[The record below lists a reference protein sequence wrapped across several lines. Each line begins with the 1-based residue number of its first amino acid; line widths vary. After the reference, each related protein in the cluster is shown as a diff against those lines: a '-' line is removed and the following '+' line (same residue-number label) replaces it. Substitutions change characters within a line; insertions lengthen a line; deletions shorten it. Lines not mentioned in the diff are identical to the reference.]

1 MPQYSYVA
9 LDSLGQ
15 RHRGMLTADSEVAAI
30 GLLQLKQMQVV
41 SVMSPTAVA
50 PSGAHSTSK
59 PARTDAQAMAL
70 LVDEMATLLESG
82 VPLAEAIAT
91 LAQGSS
97 GAHPL
102 ARVLASVRGG
112 SSFSAAL
119 ADSAFGLPEY
129 ALQLVRAGESTG
141 NLAAALRSAAEHLE
155 ADRLFA
161 QEARSALIYPAVL
174 VGSGVVA
181 TLVMF
186 VFVVPRF
193 AAILDNPKAELP
205 LVSRLVLGVG
215 LWFTQHQ
222 MLALGSLAALA
233 IGLALAFRQ
242 PGVRTAAWELAARM
256 PVLGAW
262 MQHAELARWA
272 ALFGVLLS
280 SRVPLLAALKQANQ
294 TFRQRGLRSRADLV
308 LSEVRGGK
316 ALSLALDEHALLDR
330 TGINLVQVGERAGAL
345 AATVTSLARMH
356 ANQSKTR
363 LKRFLVLLEPL
374 TILLI
379 SVVLGGIM
387 ISVML
392 AITSLT
398 NAL

>member
-1 MPQYSYVA
+1 
-9 LDSLGQ
+9 
-15 RHRGMLTADSEVAAI
+15 
-30 GLLQLKQMQVV
+30 
-41 SVMSPTAVA
+41 
-50 PSGAHSTSK
+50 
-59 PARTDAQAMAL
+59 MAL

-280 SRVPLLAALKQANQ
+280 SRVPLLAALEQANQ